1 VVVWIVEYTRY
12 ITSKPL
18 YGSDLAI
25 FSCILTAVRYN
36 LVFMKTSTT
45 IRIILLALFIIAI
58 SLLHYLT
65 PLHLHYLHDIF
76 QRLYYLPI
84 ILAAIW
90 FGLRGGLACSLAVS
104 IVYAPHV
111 LFQWGG
117 HMTLELEKYL
127 EILLYNVVGSV
138 TGLLAQRERER
149 GVELERTAEG
159 LEQSYKKL
167 QEQSEQLI
175 AIEKNLRSAEKLST
189 LGEMAAVLAHE
200 IRNPLGSIR
209 GTAEIL
215 RDDYQPGEP
224 KYEFIDIQI
233 KETERLNRVVE
244 DFLRMAKPQL
254 IDKVP
259 CYIKAELETVAT
271 LVVNDARQRQIAINL
286 TLPAA
291 EIVIY
296 GDGEKLRQAFLNIVI
311 NALHATPVGG
321 TVTIELSPAD
331 SCVEIRIH
339 DSGEGIAPGN
349 MQLIFEPFFT
359 TKADGTGLGL
369 AITRKIIEG
378 HGGTLHIESTIG
390 QGTTVTIRLP
400 QPQPGGNS

>member
-1 VVVWIVEYTRY
+1 
-12 ITSKPL
+12 
-18 YGSDLAI
+18 
-25 FSCILTAVRYN
+25 
-36 LVFMKTSTT
+36 MKTFMN
-45 IRIILLALFIIAI
+45 IRVPLLALFIIAI

-90 FGLRGGLACSLAVS
+90 FGLRGGLACSMAVS
-104 IVYAPHV
+104 IVYAPHI

-117 HMTLELEKYL
+117 PVTLELEKYL
-127 EILLYNVVGSV
+127 EILLYNIVGGV

-149 GVELERTAEG
+149 SAQLQKTAEG
-159 LEQSYKKL
+159 LEQSYRKL

-215 RDDYQPGEP
+215 KDDYRPGDP

-244 DFLRMAKPQL
+244 DFLRMARPLPTEMGRCHVQR
-254 IDKVP
+254 
-259 CYIKAELETVAT
+259 ELETVAMLVNKDVKDRKVT
-271 LVVNDARQRQIAINL
+271 LVLESSGADIVVNGN
-286 TLPAA
+286 
-291 EIVIY
+291 
-296 GDGEKLRQAFLNIVI
+296 GEKLRQAFLNIAI
-311 NALHATPVGG
+311 NSLQATPAGG
-321 TVTIELSPAD
+321 SLTMSASLCRVDGAPGM
-331 SCVEIRIH
+331 CEIRFR
-339 DSGEGIAPGN
+339 DSGKGIDAESLPR
-349 MQLIFEPFFT
+349 IFEPFYT
-359 TKADGTGLGL
+359 TKPDGTGLGL
-369 AITRKIIEG
+369 AITRKIVEG
-378 HGGTLHIESTIG
+378 HGGTLKVESLVG
-390 QGTTVTIRLP
+390 LGTTVLIRLP
-400 QPQPGGNS
+400 VLQAEGG